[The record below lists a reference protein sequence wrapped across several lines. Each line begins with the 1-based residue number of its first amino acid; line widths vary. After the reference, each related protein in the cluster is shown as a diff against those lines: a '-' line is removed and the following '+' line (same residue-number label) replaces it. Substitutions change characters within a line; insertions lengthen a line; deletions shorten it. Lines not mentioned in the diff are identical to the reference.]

1 MTHILI
7 VYSTTDGPIDPR
19 AVVEF
24 TDWRQV
30 EAFGHTLADM

>member
-7 VYSTTDGPIDPR
+7 VYSTTHGPTHPR

-30 EAFGHTLADM
+30 EAFAHTLADM